1 MPSDPRHPPINP
13 RTDPPR
19 RFVDVAGAAPRRA
32 APNRP
37 ETERGTQSD
46 RKLIVG
52 QGISLNGEIR
62 SCDHLIVEGKVEAE
76 LKDCRAIDLSG
87 DGTFKGSAE
96 VEDADIAG
104 RFDGDLMVR
113 GHLVLR
119 AGGVIAGKLRYGE
132 IEIET
137 GGKVIGTMEPIESV
151 VTPIRDP
158 ARDPARDLSKAPGSI
173 REEAG

>member
-1 MPSDPRHPPINP
+1 MSSDQRLPPSHP

-19 RFVDVAGAAPRRA
+19 RFVDVAGTAPRRTMT
-32 APNRP
+32 PRP
-37 ETERGTQSD
+37 EPERSNDPD

-52 QGISLNGEIR
+52 HGISLNGEIR
-62 SCDHLIVEGKVEAE
+62 SCDHLIVEGTVEAQ

-87 DGTFKGSAE
+87 DGTFKGAAE
-96 VEDADIAG
+96 VDNADIAG
-104 RFDGDLMVR
+104 RFEGDLTVR
-113 GHLVLR
+113 SRLLLR
-119 AGGVIAGKLRYGE
+119 SGGVVSGKLRYGE

-158 ARDPARDLSKAPGSI
+158 AKSPDPV

>member
-1 MPSDPRHPPINP
+1 MSSDQRLPPSHP

-19 RFVDVAGAAPRRA
+19 RFVDIAGAPPRRS
-32 APNRP
+32 APSRP
-37 ETERGTQSD
+37 EPEPGNEPD

-52 QGISLNGEIR
+52 LGISLNGEIR
-62 SCDHLIVEGKVEAE
+62 SCDHLIVEGTVEAQ

-96 VEDADIAG
+96 VDNADIAG
-104 RFDGDLMVR
+104 RFDGDLTVR
-113 GHLVLR
+113 GRLTLR
-119 AGGVIAGKLRYGE
+119 SSGVVSGKLRYGE

-158 ARDPARDLSKAPGSI
+158 AKSPDSV

>member
-1 MPSDPRHPPINP
+1 MSSDQRPPPSHP

-32 APNRP
+32 VASRP
-37 ETERGTQSD
+37 EPERGEPN

-52 QGISLNGEIR
+52 HGISLNGEIR
-62 SCDHLIVEGKVEAE
+62 SCDHLIVEGNVEAQ

-87 DGTFKGSAE
+87 DGSFKGSAE
-96 VEDADIAG
+96 VDDADIAG
-104 RFDGDLMVR
+104 RFDGDLIVR
-113 GHLVLR
+113 HRLVLR
-119 AGGVIAGKLRYGE
+119 SGGVVSGKLRYGE
-132 IEIET
+132 VEIET

-158 ARDPARDLSKAPGSI
+158 AKSPNTV

>member
-1 MPSDPRHPPINP
+1 MSSDPRHPPTHP

-19 RFVDVAGAAPRRA
+19 RFVDVAGVAPRRG
-32 APNRP
+32 APARP
-37 ETERGTQSD
+37 EPERTNEPA

-52 QGISLNGEIR
+52 HGISLNGEIR
-62 SCDHLIVEGKVEAE
+62 SCDHLMVEGTVEAQ

-96 VEDADIAG
+96 VDEADIAG
-104 RFDGDLMVR
+104 RFEGDLTVR
-113 GHLVLR
+113 GRLVLH
-119 AGGVIAGKLRYGE
+119 AGGVVSGKLRYGE

-158 ARDPARDLSKAPGSI
+158 AKSTDPV

>member
-1 MPSDPRHPPINP
+1 MPSDQRQPPSHP

-19 RFVDVAGAAPRRA
+19 RFVDVAGVAPRRA
-32 APNRP
+32 VASTPEPARGEPN
-37 ETERGTQSD
+37 

-52 QGISLNGEIR
+52 HGISLNGEIR
-62 SCDHLIVEGKVEAE
+62 SCDHLIVEGNVEAQ
-76 LKDCRAIDLSG
+76 LKDCRSIDLSG
-87 DGTFKGSAE
+87 DGAFKGSAE
-96 VEDADIAG
+96 VDDADIAG
-104 RFDGDLMVR
+104 RFDGDLTVR
-113 GHLVLR
+113 GRLVLR
-119 AGGVIAGKLRYGE
+119 SSGVVSGKLRYGE

-158 ARDPARDLSKAPGSI
+158 AKSTDSM